1 MNITTKL
8 SICSKALF
16 GTVSLLLTLPSSA
29 NEHAHNTQTAH
40 VHGVAEL
47 QIAHI
52 GNKLEIRFES
62 PSANLLGF
70 EHKAETHEEK
80 QRAAD
85 VDRVLKSPQIL
96 FGFQGSECKLSTLDV
111 GFSSISEPVID
122 EHEHEHEHEHEK
134 NITYTTHSDI
144 TAEYSFLCS
153 TEESLNEISV
163 DLLDQFPAVETLN
176 VNWILSTGQGS
187 TQLSADNKSVKLTH

>member
-1 MNITTKL
+1 MFIKANRL
-8 SICSKALF
+8 SICVKALL
-16 GTVSLLLTLPSSA
+16 GTASLLLALPSSA
-29 NEHAHNTQTAH
+29 NEHAHNTQAAH
-40 VHGVAEL
+40 IHGVAEL

-70 EHKAETHEEK
+70 EHKAETHDEK

-111 GFSSISEPVID
+111 GFSSISEPNID
-122 EHEHEHEHEHEK
+122 EHQH
-134 NITYTTHSDI
+134 ISYTTHSDI

-153 TEESLNEISV
+153 TEESLNEITV
-163 DLLDQFPAVETLN
+163 DLLDQFPAVEMLN
-176 VNWILSTGQGS
+176 VNWVLSTGQGS
-187 TQLSADNKSVKLTH
+187 AQLSANNKSVKLTR